1 VFSVQ
6 TLGRAIARLRAVTG
20 LVLVLLAVSACPTAQ
35 AQPAD
40 QKPAFLRQLDR
51 QFQNGDWVL
60 QCDSWIAC
68 RILGV
73 VAAGQNDAETRPVVI
88 IDRGWKKDAAYRVQ
102 LAFIDGY
109 GQTEYADPNAT
120 WRVSGRSGRE
130 DAFRFELRPANDAK
144 VFGVAPESAD
154 GLIHRLRQFAP
165 ARLDDG
171 TGPAMR
177 LPRGDLGALLKRMD
191 QLQRPAVDPLS
202 AEQRAVWMKPYRF
215 IVTRG
220 APTKGADIPADV
232 LRSCNTK
239 AQAQYT
245 DGWRLDSEHL
255 FWIAHCPEG
264 SRMFLHKAGARPVAF
279 DLRRFSG
286 NLQRDV
292 YAQFDPDT
300 SLLTVKLSQDMRGD
314 CGHRVRF
321 GWTTEKAFGM
331 IEHRRLVMCRGVPA
345 DFWPPTWTP
354 TSWRYS
360 EPGP

>member
-1 VFSVQ
+1 MSAAWAAC
-6 TLGRAIARLRAVTG
+6 AIGPAL
-20 LVLVLLAVSACPTAQ
+20 
-35 AQPAD
+35 AQPANE
-40 QKPAFLRQLDR
+40 KPAFLRQLDQ

-73 VAAGQNDAETRPVVI
+73 TMAGRNDAETRPVVI
-88 IDRGWKKDAAYRVQ
+88 IDRGWKKDSPYRVQ
-102 LAFIDGY
+102 LVFIDGY
-109 GQTEYADPNAT
+109 GQTEYADLNAK
-120 WRVSGRSGRE
+120 WRVSGRGGRQ
-130 DAFRFELRPANDAK
+130 DPFKFEIRPTDDGK
-144 VFGVAPESAD
+144 LFGVASESAD
-154 GLIHRLRQFAP
+154 GLIDRLRQPAR

-177 LPRGDLGALLKRMD
+177 LPRGDLGAMLRKMD

-202 AEQRAVWMKPYRF
+202 AEQRSVWMKPYRF

-220 APTKGADIPADV
+220 APAGGADIPNDV
-232 LRSCNTK
+232 LRSCDTQL
-239 AQAQYT
+239 QAKYT

-264 SRMFLHKAGARPVAF
+264 SRMFLHKTGARPVAF

-286 NLQRDV
+286 TLQRDV

-314 CGHRVRF
+314 CGHRIRF
-321 GWTTEKAFGM
+321 GWTAEQAFGM
-331 IEHRRLVMCRGVPA
+331 IEHRRMVLCRGVPA
-345 DFWPPTWTP
+345 DYWPPTWTP